1 MSTLRV
7 ATEAVQATALASRII
22 CFLAFTADLFHGAQE
37 TYQIGGLVDRKTVGD
52 AIGDLSDA
60 HNNLKG
66 CNTSN
71 PDNKD
76 LRRLVR
82 EIAELSSR
90 LLNIITEF
98 EEAEAK
104 GREATWPGLLVVGQS
119 LCREKEV
126 LQLKDDIQCYQDRV
140 IAMLTSFVRPMV
152 DKLMGLMS
160 DRNVITGYSD
170 IQDVVKSLNE
180 GISACTRM
188 HGDIQFQHLLR
199 VQQEELERI
208 RKFRILNILEYDRMR
223 HRRNEI
229 QGQLAKIEE
238 ELTPYGGIFPWAFGV
253 DEDEVGDEDQML
265 KYRVRDDFADWLASE
280 GGTFYV
286 RGKPGS
292 GKSILME
299 YLFSHPT
306 TKRELEKRSNCNK
319 VISLAHFFSTLTGGD
334 QQTLTGL
341 RRTLLHDL
349 IDQHPNF
356 ISDLG
361 LSEAELDDKSITHW
375 GGGNARN
382 ALSSALDGIIGKA
395 IKSGTCV
402 CLFIDGLDENKDP
415 NQPGHD
421 DLIIQLKAWQDL
433 GVKLCVA
440 SREDPAF
447 EHLRPQK
454 IMTLHQL
461 TYSDMKRSVTQ
472 WLHQLEDVSP
482 ETAEIL
488 ERDMPARSGGD
499 FLWLALAKKDARRW
513 LSAQTDVEFAQLVL
527 GDMPPT
533 LEGILSKAL
542 DSIGDGKHGQMKT
555 SSTLL
560 MMRLL
565 ETYNL
570 DLDLTGYSFLDA
582 YFRDPQFADR
592 LYKSRLE
599 LSDEATQS
607 SRAVSARRRLA
618 TLCGGFVETS
628 RDSQHLKYTHRLTKG
643 FLQRVDIHQRLLD
656 LSKGCNIGDMTSNLI
671 LASKILTLTD
681 GRTMPATE
689 VQQLLQIR
697 IDGALDKKS
706 YTFLNIFDSLPLPI
720 DLLKPSRTG
729 ITDED
734 RNKNHSRND
743 SKTASLGLK
752 LMEEL
757 YCSPFC
763 ILTLKSMYEYPS
775 WKLQNDPAYLNTEE
789 EIFYLTDLL
798 TARAFYRKLEEPD
811 LQFIRLF
818 LQRRRKF
825 FESGIRC
832 CPAHYEQRQN
842 RYLLLFR
849 KQTKQPTSG

>member
-1 MSTLRV
+1 
-7 ATEAVQATALASRII
+7 
-22 CFLAFTADLFHGAQE
+22 
-37 TYQIGGLVDRKTVGD
+37 
-52 AIGDLSDA
+52 
-60 HNNLKG
+60 
-66 CNTSN
+66 
-71 PDNKD
+71 
-76 LRRLVR
+76 
-82 EIAELSSR
+82 
-90 LLNIITEF
+90 
-98 EEAEAK
+98 
-104 GREATWPGLLVVGQS
+104 
-119 LCREKEV
+119 
-126 LQLKDDIQCYQDRV
+126 
-140 IAMLTSFVRPMV
+140 
-152 DKLMGLMS
+152 
-160 DRNVITGYSD
+160 
-170 IQDVVKSLNE
+170 
-180 GISACTRM
+180 
-188 HGDIQFQHLLR
+188 
-199 VQQEELERI
+199 
-208 RKFRILNILEYDRMR
+208 MR

-265 KYRVRDDFADWLASE
+265 KYKTRDDFADWLASE

-306 TKRELEKRSNCNK
+306 TKRELERRSKSKK

-349 IDQHPNF
+349 IDQHPDF

-752 LMEEL
+752 LMEKL

-775 WKLQNDPAYLNTEE
+775 RKLQNDPAYLNTEE

-832 CPAHYEQRQN
+832 CPAHYEQRQSIIQLYLSKVLVHQN
-842 RYLLLFR
+842 LNPRSIPPPLSKADQTANIGLMIELLLRSGLVKNALFKITTITTQGRREEMTFR
-849 KQTKQPTSG
+849 AWILKLNPPNMERILEAMPWNPVGMVVGLAKSILS